1 MRKLIVFLVIV
12 AGLCTALQLKGQ
24 EAAEEGL
31 YRSLNGRMNVTR
43 QDVIVKVD
51 PGMKMLLGRLDSV
64 YVHSGSFAM
73 GKLKFES
80 FDCSLSGI
88 RFNPLD
94 SLAGQRLYI
103 GSAETGSVQA
113 VISSSDL
120 QSYLQSRTDKI
131 SDAVVTFEDNSVH
144 IRGKVRLGNLFTATT
159 DITGN
164 FVIDG
169 TRLKFLPSHIGI
181 EGAGKFYGTDNIGA
195 VDIFDF
201 DNFPFGIVPQ
211 KVETKNN
218 LLIIHGQV
226 R

>member
-64 YVHSGSFAM
+64 YVHSSSFAM

-131 SDAVVTFEDNSVH
+131 
-144 IRGKVRLGNLFTATT
+144 
-159 DITGN
+159 
-164 FVIDG
+164 
-169 TRLKFLPSHIGI
+169 
-181 EGAGKFYGTDNIGA
+181 
-195 VDIFDF
+195 
-201 DNFPFGIVPQ
+201 
-211 KVETKNN
+211 
-218 LLIIHGQV
+218 
-226 R
+226 